1 MEEASGGEKWTPHD
15 PKEKSKYTGA
25 APQVVD
31 ASRKVAGLSG
41 WASVATKAPGSYQVQ
56 ASAGAR
62 DGGEEW
68 RAPSRPSSMGMRPD
82 TDSVEL
88 FPTLGGGGGGGGG
101 GKVRQQVGAV
111 YIERSSFVSA
121 W

>member
-1 MEEASGGEKWTPHD
+1 
-15 PKEKSKYTGA
+15 
-25 APQVVD
+25 
-31 ASRKVAGLSG
+31 
-41 WASVATKAPGSYQVQ
+41 VQ

-68 RAPSRPSSMGMRPD
+68 RAPSRPSSTSMRPD

-101 GKVRQQVGAV
+101 GKVRQQVGTV
-111 YIERSSFVSA
+111 CIEHSSCVGSVNILALCPHVCMAWHRLILSIAAHVLACTVSEA
-121 W
+121 APRQCQ